1 MHLIMAYF
9 PFFSLAHPAIRLIPT
24 IQNYMFVLGLWQF
37 DSNSSKLLY
46 LILARYFSFPCI
58 G

>member
-9 PFFSLAHPAIRLIPT
+9 PFFSLDHPAIRLIPT

-37 DSNSSKLLY
+37 DSNSSKFLY